1 MPIPVPHPLVPIPIP
16 VPVLVPVPVPSPIAI
31 GHTLRP
37 LLANC
42 RSASPPASHWSAAA
56 PARLRRLIGQ
66 RQRRR
71 LRLAEAQRA
80 GAAVGRWLGPA
91 RLSPQPAPL
100 PTRAAPH
107 GPAAAA
113 AVRRS
118 CPGSPEPEVRHD
130 GSGAE
135 DSGAGGVRENG
146 SGTGPGSGTVRGPP
160 LGRGRICGSREG
172 CGLMG
177 AFRAVR
183 V

>member
-1 MPIPVPHPLVPIPIP
+1 M
-16 VPVLVPVPVPSPIAI
+16 
-31 GHTLRP
+31 
-37 LLANC
+37 
-42 RSASPPASHWSAAA
+42 
-56 PARLRRLIGQ
+56 
-66 RQRRR
+66 
-71 LRLAEAQRA
+71 AEAQRA

-160 LGRGRICGSREG
+160 LGRGRRAFGTAEG
-172 CGLMG
+172 LGAPTGAALLPASGPCPPEPSSAAPGAPPPGLRSVCGLWGQWGRYGGDVGVEG
-177 AFRAVR
+177 AAGGYRADIGEYAALGRDVVR
-183 V
+183 